1 MKGMDD
7 LDRQLTD
14 PDFFR
19 TGNPHATLRRLR
31 LEDPVHW
38 TQGDLSRGFWSVT
51 KYADVAAVAA
61 DPRTFS
67 SQAAGVA
74 LPSSRQMEQ
83 ISPQAMGCGESMIMT
98 DPPRHIAMRKAFNRI
113 FLPRAVAAQE
123 ASGRKLV
130 AEILA
135 EVLPRGQCDL
145 VVDVAVKLP
154 MAFICE
160 MMAIAREDWE
170 RMYLWGNMAAGAE
183 DPEFQVGSALDTRR
197 EGNSSIFKYC
207 AELARERRGGGG
219 EDLLSVIGNAE
230 IDGRQLNW
238 RELGHNGGLFVLG
251 GLETTRNAISGGI
264 LALIENPHE
273 AQRLRSTPSLMHSA
287 CEEVLRWTSPITQLM
302 RVAMRDVEVRGKKI
316 REGDRVVIWHASA
329 NRDEEVFPDAFRF
342 DVGRSPNEHLAF
354 GRGEHFCIG
363 AHLARLELRLM
374 LEAVLREMPDIRL
387 AGPIERL
394 RSNVIAGIKHMPVR
408 FTPRKAAAA

>member
-1 MKGMDD
+1 MDD

-19 TGNPHATLRRLR
+19 SGDPHAVLKRLR
-31 LEDPVHW
+31 AEDPVHW
-38 TQGDLSRGFWSVT
+38 TQGAPGRGFWSVT
-51 KYADVAAVAA
+51 RYADVAAIVA

-67 SQAAGVA
+67 SQAAGIV
-74 LPSSRQMEQ
+74 LPSSPQMEQ
-83 ISPQAMGCGESMIMT
+83 ITPQAMGCGESMIMT

-113 FLPRAVAAQE
+113 FLPRAVAALE

-135 EVLPRGQCDL
+135 DVLPRGECDL

-160 MMAIAREDWE
+160 MMRIPRKDWE
-170 RMYLWGNMAAGAE
+170 QMYIWGNMAAGPE
-183 DPEFQVGSALDTRR
+183 DPEYQVGSALDTRV

-207 AELARERRGGGG
+207 AQLAQERRGLV
-219 EDLLSVIGNAE
+219 EADLLSIIGNAQV
-230 IDGRQLNW
+230 DGRPLNW

-264 LALIENPHE
+264 LALIENPGE
-273 AQRLRSTPSLMHSA
+273 MQRLRSTPSLMHSA
-287 CEEVLRWTSPITQLM
+287 CEEILRWTSPITQLM
-302 RVAMRDVEVRGKKI
+302 RVATRDVELRGKRI
-316 REGDRVVIWHASA
+316 RQGDRVVIWHASA
-329 NRDEEVFPDAFRF
+329 NRDEEVFPDPYRF

-387 AGPIERL
+387 AGPVERL
-394 RSNVIAGIKHMPVR
+394 RSNLIAGIKHMPVQ
-408 FTPRKAAAA
+408 FAPRRV